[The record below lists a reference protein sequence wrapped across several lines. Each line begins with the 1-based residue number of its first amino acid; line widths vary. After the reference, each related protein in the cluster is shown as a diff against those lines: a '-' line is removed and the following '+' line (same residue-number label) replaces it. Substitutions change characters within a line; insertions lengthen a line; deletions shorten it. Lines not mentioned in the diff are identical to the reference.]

1 MFSFLHRPIVSLH
14 KTSKYSQEPWVLS
27 LCCMISFFFY
37 SQKPVAADLHFIN
50 HQGPSQQDT
59 TSYDVD
65 IRLDLGRDVRW
76 PKFNVKPTSNDNV
89 KLTSKTDVIWR
100 WYLVVFRLCCK
111 VTKIQ
116 RRTNVSSQRHID
128 VKYWYLVVR
137 CGNQNPTSARRHNG
151 NVNTTSNSNIIWRWY
166 LVVFRLCCKVTKI
179 QRRTNVSSQ
188 RHIDVKYWYLV
199 VRCGNQNPTSA
210 RRHNGNVNTTSNSNI
225 IWRWSLVSF
234 RLWH

>member
-1 MFSFLHRPIVSLH
+1 MPYLYANYAY
-14 KTSKYSQEPWVLS
+14 KK
-27 LCCMISFFFY
+27 FFIY
-37 SQKPVAADLHFIN
+37 KDNIAILPPLPN
-50 HQGPSQQDT
+50 SQQLISAAIQPSRHT

-89 KLTSKTDVIWR
+89 KLTSKTDVSWR

-137 CGNQNPTSARRHNG
+137 YGNQNPTS
-151 NVNTTSNSNIIWRWY
+151 V
-166 LVVFRLCCKVTKI
+166 
-179 QRRTNVSSQ
+179 
-188 RHIDVKYWYLV
+188 
-199 VRCGNQNPTSA
+199 

>member
-1 MFSFLHRPIVSLH
+1 MLKNCNFILIWN
-14 KTSKYSQEPWVLS
+14 KYDLYSSDLR
-27 LCCMISFFFY
+27 FFCAYTFGTFFALKCG
-37 SQKPVAADLHFIN
+37 QKPCKSVNGNLQAKTVVLRTAKR
-50 HQGPSQQDT
+50 PSRHT

-137 CGNQNPTSARRHNG
+137 YGNQTQRLLDVIMVTSRQRQIL
-151 NVNTTSNSNIIWRWY
+151 TS
-166 LVVFRLCCKVTKI
+166 F
-179 QRRTNVSSQ
+179 
-188 RHIDVKYWYLV
+188 DVD
-199 VRCGNQNPTSA
+199 
-210 RRHNGNVNTTSNSNI
+210 I
-225 IWRWSLVSF
+225 
-234 RLWH
+234 

>member
-1 MFSFLHRPIVSLH
+1 MLRHYCRIQYSRHCIVFEFQSFWKSCI
-14 KTSKYSQEPWVLS
+14 E
-27 LCCMISFFFY
+27 LC
-37 SQKPVAADLHFIN
+37 L
-50 HQGPSQQDT
+50 PSRHT

-89 KLTSKTDVIWR
+89 KLTSKTDVSWR

-137 CGNQNPTSARRHNG
+137 
-151 NVNTTSNSNIIWRWY
+151 Y
-166 LVVFRLCCKVTKI
+166 
-179 QRRTNVSSQ
+179 
-188 RHIDVKYWYLV
+188 
-199 VRCGNQNPTSA
+199 GNQNPTSA